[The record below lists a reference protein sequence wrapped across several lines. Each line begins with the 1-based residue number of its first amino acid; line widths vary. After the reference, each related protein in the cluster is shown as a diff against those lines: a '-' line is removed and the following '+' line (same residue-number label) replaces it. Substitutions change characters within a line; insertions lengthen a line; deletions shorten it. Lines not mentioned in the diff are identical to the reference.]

1 MLGPPNVS
9 DVMNEPVTTVTPE
22 TTVLEATRLL
32 HENDIGSVVVVGE
45 AVVGIVTESDVVALV
60 AADGD
65 PAETRVESVMAQPV
79 ETVSQDTTVVEA
91 ARRFRD
97 RRIKKLPVCEDGQ
110 LVGILTTTDIAN
122 YLPHARHSLPSH
134 EADADRVRQTERQ
147 DTAYERDDWAFEYLG
162 HEASIDVGDT
172 LRFSKTLDQSEVE
185 TFADASGDTN
195 RLHLDDAYAAGTRF
209 GRRIV
214 HGTLVAGTISA
225 ALARLPGL
233 ILYLSQEL
241 SYLGP
246 VDIGERVTAECEV
259 VTDLGQ
265 GRYRIGTT
273 AYTDDEAVL
282 DGEAVVMIESLPEEA
297 DRAAEA
303 AASDA

>member
-1 MLGPPNVS
+1 MLSPPNVS

-32 HENDIGSVVVVGE
+32 HENDIGSVVVVDEE

-122 YLPHARHSLPSH
+122 YLPHARHSLPSY

-185 TFADASGDTN
+185 AFADASGDTN

-233 ILYLSQEL
+233 IIYLSQEL

-259 VTDLGQ
+259 VEDIGDD
-265 GRYRIGTT
+265 RYRLTT
-273 AYTDDEAVL
+273 TVEDSDGDAVI
-282 DGEAVVMIESLPEEA
+282 DGEAVVLADPIPETA
-297 DRAAEA
+297 
-303 AASDA
+303 

>member
-1 MLGPPNVS
+1 MLGPPNVF

-32 HENDIGSVVVVGE
+32 HENDIGSVVVDEE

-65 PAETRVESVMAQPV
+65 PAGTRVESVMAQPV

-185 TFADASGDTN
+185 AFADASGDTN

-233 ILYLSQEL
+233 IIYLSQEL

-259 VTDLGQ
+259 VEDIGDD
-265 GRYRIGTT
+265 RYRLTT
-273 AYTDDEAVL
+273 TVEDSDGDAVV
-282 DGEAVVMIESLPEEA
+282 DGEAVVLA
-297 DRAAEA
+297 DPVPDTA
-303 AASDA
+303 

>member
-32 HENDIGSVVVVGE
+32 HENDIGSVVVVGEE

-259 VTDLGQ
+259 VEDIGDD
-265 GRYRIGTT
+265 RYRLTT
-273 AYTDDEAVL
+273 TVEDSDGDAVV
-282 DGEAVVMIESLPEEA
+282 DGEAVVLADPIPETA
-297 DRAAEA
+297 
-303 AASDA
+303 

>member
-97 RRIKKLPVCEDGQ
+97 RRIKKLPVCENGQ

-185 TFADASGDTN
+185 AFADASGDTN

-233 ILYLSQEL
+233 IIYLSQEL

-259 VTDLGQ
+259 VEDIGDD
-265 GRYRIGTT
+265 RYRLTT
-273 AYTDDEAVL
+273 TVEDSDGDAVV
-282 DGEAVVMIESLPEEA
+282 DGEAVVLADPIPETA
-297 DRAAEA
+297 
-303 AASDA
+303 